1 MTTQPVQDFYPD
13 DLAQCYGCGRLNL
26 HGLHIQST
34 WDGEQTICRF
44 RPEPKHT
51 AIPGYVYG
59 GLLAS
64 LIDCHGTGSAALATY
79 KAENREPGSDP
90 PLRFLTAKLSVDF
103 LAPTPLNVDL
113 ELRGTIQEVKGRKVI
128 VDIELQAGDKVTVRG
143 QVVAVQAP
151 EAFLRQLR
159 EGMAQSE

>member
-1 MTTQPVQDFYPD
+1 MTNQPVQDSYPD
-13 DLAQCYGCGRLNL
+13 DLAQCYGCGRLNE

-34 WDGEQTICRF
+34 WDGDQTICRF

-51 AIPGYVYG
+51 AVPGYVYG
-59 GLLAS
+59 GLIAS

-79 KAENREPGSDP
+79 KAENREPGSEP
-90 PLRFLTAKLSVDF
+90 PLRFLTGKLSVDF

-113 ELRGTIQEVKGRKVI
+113 ELRGTIKEIKGRKVI
-128 VDIELQAGDKVTVRG
+128 VDIELQAGGKVTARG
-143 QVVAVQAP
+143 QVIAVQAP

-159 EGMAQSE
+159 EGMAQSG